1 MDISVRVLVHTLDD
15 MFVEFRF
22 RYGEYAVLTVLSP
35 VGLNV

>member
-22 RYGEYAVLTVLSP
+22 RYAEYAVLMVLSP
-35 VGLNV
+35 IGPNI